1 MTNPFS
7 GPGPMSS
14 AKGSSDQPLAPGV
27 SERVVVVSGL
37 SGAGKSTA
45 LHALEDLGYFCVDN
59 VPTTV
64 VENVLD
70 ACRRASVQRVAL
82 GIDVRVRAFLDNFG
96 AALEAIQSKPGVR
109 LSVLFLDASDQALLS
124 RFSATR
130 RPHPLSTTS
139 EGPECGAMALLD
151 GITSE
156 RERLAKV
163 RVRATDVIDTTGLT
177 VHDLRRR
184 VVDLLGTGS
193 DRGRM
198 RIRLLSFGFKY
209 GPPADADLMLD
220 VRFLPNPYFVEGLRK
235 QTGLD
240 EAVLAYV
247 MEAPDTKVFLDRAH
261 ELISFC
267 VPRYEREGKAYLTIA
282 VGCTGGRHRSVA
294 TAVELA
300 RRLEEALGV
309 DVRVAHRD
317 IHRDVSSDRVSE
329 PDIIGGGVRGSG
341 RGVG

>member
-1 MTNPFS
+1 MTNRFS
-7 GPGPMSS
+7 DPDQMSS
-14 AKGSSDQPLAPGV
+14 GRSSESVPSATQ
-27 SERVVVVSGL
+27 RVVVVSGL

-70 ACRRASVQRVAL
+70 ACSKASVQRIAL
-82 GIDVRVRAFLDNFG
+82 GIDVRLRAFLDHFG
-96 AALEAIQSKPGVR
+96 TALEAIQQKPGVR
-109 LSVLFLDASDQALLS
+109 LTVLFLDASDQALLS

-130 RPHPLSTTS
+130 RPHPLSTS
-139 EGPECGAMALLD
+139 AEGQEREAGAVLE
-151 GITSE
+151 GISSE
-156 RERLAKV
+156 RSRLAKV

-177 VHDLRRR
+177 VHELRRR
-184 VVDLLGTGS
+184 VVDLLGTGT
-193 DRGRM
+193 DRAQM

-209 GPPADADLMLD
+209 GPPVDADLMLD
-220 VRFLPNPYFVEGLRK
+220 VRFLPNPYFVDGLRK

-240 EAVLAYV
+240 ESVVSYV
-247 MEAPDTKVFLDRAH
+247 MGAEDTKEFLDRSHA
-261 ELISFC
+261 LISFC

-294 TAVELA
+294 VAGDLA
-300 RRLEEALGV
+300 RRLERELQV
-309 DVRVAHRD
+309 DVRVVHRD
-317 IHRDVSSDRVSE
+317 IHRDSSSDRGAE

-341 RGVG
+341 RDAG